1 MVQEMPV
8 TEVQVRPFPETVV
21 GTIGVLLSWFTIHA
35 RMSRFAPGA
44 IEFVVADVIFEPA
57 APPAVSS
64 VALMAAKAA
73 DGANNDK
80 TARLAA
86 RIVALIFRAPQA
98 GNSSK
103 NSDLTAAGS
112 DAPLPRADPAHRL
125 MIPRPRT
132 RGSGHPAS
140 PGRAPDRRVASM
152 CPDWSRPVE
161 T

>member
-1 MVQEMPV
+1 MWQEMPG

-73 DGANNDK
+73 DGANNDR

-86 RIVALIFRAPQA
+86 RTVLMNVSFLISFALIFRVPQA
-98 GNSSK
+98 GNSS
-103 NSDLTAAGS
+103 
-112 DAPLPRADPAHRL
+112 PEWR
-125 MIPRPRT
+125 
-132 RGSGHPAS
+132 SGG
-140 PGRAPDRRVASM
+140 GR
-152 CPDWSRPVE
+152 C
-161 T
+161 